1 MLCLRELNVLDAACR
16 WQGNA
21 AYDLNNG
28 LYRILTVLRL
38 LSVREKIFVPE
49 IGGGVK
55 PRTEGERCKAELT
68 LNQMALPRGRAQYRN
83 YVG

>member
-1 MLCLRELNVLDAACR
+1 LDAACR
-16 WQGNA
+16 RQGNA

-28 LYRILTVLRL
+28 LYWILTVLRL

-49 IGGGVK
+49 IGGVK

-68 LNQMALPRGRAQYRN
+68 LNQMALPRGRAHYPN